1 MKIIIAGAYAIG
13 THLAKLLSR
22 NDQDT
27 VLIDEDA
34 ERLAS
39 ISSDYDLMTVNASPT
54 SIDALKDAGIADAD
68 LFIAVTLDESTN
80 LISCV
85 MAKQLGAKST
95 VAKVDKYEYLDDK
108 ELSFFEKM
116 GITAIINPED
126 LSAHEIAN
134 GLRMSWVRQRWD
146 VLDGTLVMLGI
157 KMRQTSEILGQP
169 LKDLCKPET
178 PYHVVAIK
186 RGDETIIPRGDDTLQ
201 LYDLVYFITTRTYI
215 PYIRKIVGKEH
226 YADVKN
232 VMVMGGG
239 ATAVRTTEL
248 IPEYMNCKIIEKSE
262 ERCVELN
269 DLVDTGRVM
278 VINGDGR
285 DVQLLMEEG
294 IKSTQAFVAL
304 TPNTET
310 NILACL
316 TAKRLGVRKTVAM
329 VENLDYVN
337 MAESLDI
344 GTIVNKKALAASNIY
359 QMTLDAD
366 VTNIRF
372 LMSANA
378 DVAEFTAQ
386 QGSLVT
392 KKKVYELKLPQ
403 GATIGGLVRDGEG
416 QLVNGNTQIEPGDIV
431 AVFSHGIS
439 MSKIEKFF
447 Q

>member
-108 ELSFFEKM
+108 KLSFFEKM

-392 KKKVYELKLPQ
+392 KKKVFELKLPQ
-403 GATIGGLVRDGEG
+403 GATIGGLVRNGDG

>member
-27 VLIDEDA
+27 VLIDEDE

-403 GATIGGLVRDGEG
+403 GATIGGLVRNGDG

>member
-262 ERCVELN
+262 ERCVGLN

-392 KKKVYELKLPQ
+392 KKKVFELKLPQ
-403 GATIGGLVRDGEG
+403 GATIGGLVRNDEG

>member
-386 QGSLVT
+386 QDSLVT

-403 GATIGGLVRDGEG
+403 GATIGGLVRNDEG

>member
-27 VLIDEDA
+27 VLIDEDE

-39 ISSDYDLMTVNASPT
+39 ISGDYDLMTVHASPT

-392 KKKVYELKLPQ
+392 KKKVFELKLPQ
-403 GATIGGLVRDGEG
+403 GATIGGLVRNGDG

>member
-39 ISSDYDLMTVNASPT
+39 ISGDYDLMTVHASPT

-386 QGSLVT
+386 QDSLVT
-392 KKKVYELKLPQ
+392 KKKVFELKLPQ
-403 GATIGGLVRDGEG
+403 GATIGGLVRNGDG

>member
-27 VLIDEDA
+27 VLIDEDE

-39 ISSDYDLMTVNASPT
+39 ISSDYDLMTFHASPT
-54 SIDALKDAGIADAD
+54 SIDALKDAGIAQAD

-386 QGSLVT
+386 QDSLVT

-403 GATIGGLVRDGEG
+403 GATIGGLVRNGDG

>member
-27 VLIDEDA
+27 VLIDEDE

-386 QGSLVT
+386 QDSLVT
-392 KKKVYELKLPQ
+392 KKKVFELKLPQ
-403 GATIGGLVRDGEG
+403 GATIGGLVRNGDG

>member
-27 VLIDEDA
+27 VLIDEDE

-39 ISSDYDLMTVNASPT
+39 ISGDYDLMTVHASPT

-329 VENLDYVN
+329 VENLGYVN
-337 MAESLDI
+337 MAESLGI

-392 KKKVYELKLPQ
+392 KKKVFELKLPQ
-403 GATIGGLVRDGEG
+403 GATIGGLVRNDEG

>member
-1 MKIIIAGAYAIG
+1 
-13 THLAKLLSR
+13 
-22 NDQDT
+22 
-27 VLIDEDA
+27 
-34 ERLAS
+34 
-39 ISSDYDLMTVNASPT
+39 
-54 SIDALKDAGIADAD
+54 
-68 LFIAVTLDESTN
+68 
-80 LISCV
+80 
-85 MAKQLGAKST
+85 
-95 VAKVDKYEYLDDK
+95 
-108 ELSFFEKM
+108 
-116 GITAIINPED
+116 
-126 LSAHEIAN
+126 
-134 GLRMSWVRQRWD
+134 
-146 VLDGTLVMLGI
+146 
-157 KMRQTSEILGQP
+157 MRQTSEILGQP

-178 PYHVVAIK
+178 PYHVGAIK

-294 IKSTQAFVAL
+294 IKSTQAFVAI

-403 GATIGGLVRDGEG
+403 GATIGGLVRNDEG

>member
-386 QGSLVT
+386 QDSLVT
-392 KKKVYELKLPQ
+392 KKKVFELKLPQ
-403 GATIGGLVRDGEG
+403 GATIGGLVRNDEG

>member
-27 VLIDEDA
+27 VLIDEDE

-392 KKKVYELKLPQ
+392 KKKVFELKLPQ
-403 GATIGGLVRDGEG
+403 GATIGGLVRNGEG

>member
-27 VLIDEDA
+27 VLIDDDE

-39 ISSDYDLMTVNASPT
+39 ISGDYDLMTVHASPT

-232 VMVMGGG
+232 VMIMGGG

-248 IPEYMNCKIIEKSE
+248 IPEYMNCKIIERSE
-262 ERCVELN
+262 ERCIELN

-278 VINGDGR
+278 IINGDGR
-285 DVQLLMEEG
+285 DIQLLMEEG

-386 QGSLVT
+386 QGSPVT
-392 KKKVYELKLPQ
+392 KKKVFELKLPQ
-403 GATIGGLVRDGEG
+403 GATIGGLVRNGDG
-416 QLVNGNTQIEPGDIV
+416 QLVNGNTQIEAGDIV

>member
-27 VLIDEDA
+27 VLIDEDE

-39 ISSDYDLMTVNASPT
+39 ISGDYDLMTVHASPT

-392 KKKVYELKLPQ
+392 KKKVFELKLPQ
-403 GATIGGLVRDGEG
+403 GATIGGLVRNDEG

>member
-27 VLIDEDA
+27 VLIDDDE

-39 ISSDYDLMTVNASPT
+39 ISGDYDLMTVHASPT

-232 VMVMGGG
+232 VMIMGGG

-248 IPEYMNCKIIEKSE
+248 IPEYMNCKIIERSE
-262 ERCVELN
+262 ERCIELN

-278 VINGDGR
+278 IINGDGR

-386 QGSLVT
+386 QGSPVT
-392 KKKVYELKLPQ
+392 KKKVFELKLPQ
-403 GATIGGLVRDGEG
+403 GATIGGLVRNGDG
-416 QLVNGNTQIEPGDIV
+416 QLVNGNTQIEAGDIV

>member
-392 KKKVYELKLPQ
+392 KKKVFELKLPQ
-403 GATIGGLVRDGEG
+403 GATIGGLVRNDEG

>member
-108 ELSFFEKM
+108 KLSFFEKM

-392 KKKVYELKLPQ
+392 KKKVFELKLPQ
-403 GATIGGLVRDGEG
+403 GATIGGLVRNGEG

>member
-392 KKKVYELKLPQ
+392 KKKVFELKLPQ
-403 GATIGGLVRDGEG
+403 GATIGGLVRNGDG

>member
-27 VLIDEDA
+27 VLIDEDE

-39 ISSDYDLMTVNASPT
+39 ISSDYDLMTFHASPT

-108 ELSFFEKM
+108 KLSFFEKM

-186 RGDETIIPRGDDTLQ
+186 RADETIIPRGDDTLQ

-294 IKSTQAFVAL
+294 IKSTQAFVAI

-386 QGSLVT
+386 QDSLVT
-392 KKKVYELKLPQ
+392 KKKVFELKLPQ
-403 GATIGGLVRDGEG
+403 GATIGGLVRNGDG

>member
-27 VLIDEDA
+27 ILIDEDE

-39 ISSDYDLMTVNASPT
+39 ISSDYDLMTLHASPT
-54 SIDALKDAGIADAD
+54 SIDAMKDAGISSAD
-68 LFIAVTLDESTN
+68 LFIAVTPDESTN

-85 MAKQLGAKST
+85 MARQLGAKQT
-95 VAKVDKYEYLDDK
+95 VAKVDKYEYLNEK
-108 ELSFFEKM
+108 GLSFFEKM
-116 GITAIINPED
+116 GITSIINPED

-146 VLDGTLVMLGI
+146 VLDGALVMLGI

-186 RGDETIIPRGDDTLQ
+186 RGDETIIPRGDDVLQ
-201 LYDLVYFITTRTYI
+201 LYDLVYFMTTRNYI

-232 VMVMGGG
+232 VMMMGGG

-248 IPEYMNCKIIEKSE
+248 MPEYMNCKLIERDES
-262 ERCVELN
+262 RCEELN
-269 DLVDTGRVM
+269 DLIDTDRVM
-278 VINGDGR
+278 IINGDGR
-285 DVQLLMEEG
+285 DVQLLTEEG

-304 TPNTET
+304 TANTET

-359 QMTLDAD
+359 QMMLDAD
-366 VTNIRF
+366 VNNIRF

-386 QGSLVT
+386 KGSKVT
-392 KKKVYELKLPQ
+392 QKKVYELNLPQ
-403 GATIGGLVRDGEG
+403 GATIGGLVHNGEG
-416 QLVNGNTQIEPGDIV
+416 QLVSGGTQIEAGDTV
-431 AVFSHGIS
+431 VVFSHGIS
-439 MSKIEKFF
+439 MAKIEKFF

>member
-27 VLIDEDA
+27 VLIDEDE

-39 ISSDYDLMTVNASPT
+39 ISSDYDLMTVHASPT

-108 ELSFFEKM
+108 KLSFFEKM

-392 KKKVYELKLPQ
+392 KKKVFELKLPQ
-403 GATIGGLVRDGEG
+403 GATIGGLVRNGEG

>member
-27 VLIDEDA
+27 VLIDEDE

-39 ISSDYDLMTVNASPT
+39 ISGDYDLMTVHASPT

-386 QGSLVT
+386 QDSLVT
-392 KKKVYELKLPQ
+392 KKKVFELKLPQ
-403 GATIGGLVRDGEG
+403 GATIGGLVRNGDG

>member
-27 VLIDEDA
+27 VLIDEDE

-386 QGSLVT
+386 QDSLVT
-392 KKKVYELKLPQ
+392 KKKVFELKLPQ
-403 GATIGGLVRDGEG
+403 GATIGGLVRNDEG

>member
-403 GATIGGLVRDGEG
+403 GATIGGLVRNDEG

>member
-27 VLIDEDA
+27 VLIDEDE

-39 ISSDYDLMTVNASPT
+39 ISSDYDLMTFHASPT
-54 SIDALKDAGIADAD
+54 SIDALKDAGIAQAD

-392 KKKVYELKLPQ
+392 KKKVFELKLPQ
-403 GATIGGLVRDGEG
+403 GATIGGLVRNGDG

>member
-108 ELSFFEKM
+108 KLSFFEKM

-392 KKKVYELKLPQ
+392 KKKVFELKLPQ
-403 GATIGGLVRDGEG
+403 GATIGGLVRNDEG

>member
-27 VLIDEDA
+27 VLIDEDE

-294 IKSTQAFVAL
+294 IKSTQAFVAI

-403 GATIGGLVRDGEG
+403 GATIGGLVRNDEG

>member
-13 THLAKLLSR
+13 THLAKLLSC

-27 VLIDEDA
+27 VLIDEDE

-39 ISSDYDLMTVNASPT
+39 ISSDYDLMTFHASPT
-54 SIDALKDAGIADAD
+54 SIDALKDAGIAQAD

-108 ELSFFEKM
+108 KLSFFEKM

-294 IKSTQAFVAL
+294 IKSTQAFVAI

-403 GATIGGLVRDGEG
+403 GATIGGLVRNGDG